1 MPPKK
6 LTGVRTMTI
15 SVIQTFLE
23 NMKSRVPMIVT
34 IPEKSWVKSKEHT
47 IGQNI
52 CICDNTADD
61 ISGTV
66 SVKVREG
73 KYLNVS
79 DGFGTDILYCLVGH
93 AVIDHIHKPRGSR
106 RGMTITRIRDR

>member
-1 MPPKK
+1 
-6 LTGVRTMTI
+6 MTI
-15 SVIQTFLE
+15 NVIQKFLE
-23 NMKSRVPMIVT
+23 NMKISVPMIVT
-34 IPEKSWVKSKEHT
+34 IPEKSWVNPSS
-47 IGQNI
+47 IPS
-52 CICDNTADD
+52 DNTADD

-106 RGMTITRIRDR
+106 REDDHYKDT

>member
-1 MPPKK
+1 
-6 LTGVRTMTI
+6 MTI
-15 SVIQTFLE
+15 NVIQKFLE
-23 NMKSRVPMIVT
+23 NMKISVPMIVT
-34 IPEKSWVKSKEHT
+34 IPEKSWVNPSS
-47 IGQNI
+47 IPS
-52 CICDNTADD
+52 DD

-106 RGMTITRIRDR
+106 REDDHYKDT